1 MTPRIASPAGS
12 AAATS
17 HNGALGQAR
26 RSTAGTN
33 ERMAWTATGTTGA
46 PRATHSPD
54 SMLATADNTG
64 AAATTATRARNSP
77 RSGDRLA

>member
-1 MTPRIASPAGS
+1 MTPRITSPAGS

-17 HNGALGQAR
+17 HSGALGQAR
-26 RSTAGTN
+26 RSMAGTS

-54 SMLATADNTG
+54 SMLATAASTG
-64 AAATTATRARNSP
+64 DTATTATSARNSP
-77 RSGDRLA
+77 RSDDPLA